1 MTRNCLSIAK
11 VVARVL
17 WILAALTCLLARD
30 AVAQELRGRTVDA
43 VAGSP
48 VAFGEVVL
56 LSDDGVP
63 VAVAVADSAGRFALH
78 APVAG
83 EYHVVVYR
91 YGYEE
96 LRSLLMILEEGRVY
110 EIEVEVQPLPVSL
123 PGLEVSVV
131 NEERTIQW
139 LRRAWGG
146 NPRAMKGFRLIQG
159 ARLEE
164 AKSKSDDNTA
174 MLRWLYIPVSHG
186 RRVCVLSLF
195 DKCGQLYVNGRRVP
209 NEHID
214 SIDLNSIAVVV
225 TTGLARGSVHLF
237 THDFDWMPW

>member
-1 MTRNCLSIAK
+1 MTVSRVPIAK

-17 WILAALTCLLARD
+17 CVLAALTCFLARD

-48 VAFGEVVL
+48 VAFGEVAL
-56 LSDDGVP
+56 LADDGVP
-63 VAVAVADSAGRFALH
+63 VAATVADSAGRFVLH

-83 EYHVVVYR
+83 EYRVVVYP

-96 LRSLLMILEEGRVY
+96 LRSPLMVLEEGGAY
-110 EIEVEVQPLPVSL
+110 EIDVEVQPLPVSL

-159 ARLEE
+159 ARMEE
-164 AKSKSDDNTA
+164 AKSRSDDNTE

-214 SIDLNSIAVVV
+214 SIDLSSIAVVV
-225 TTGLARGSVHLF
+225 TIGLARGSVHLF
-237 THDFDWMPW
+237 THDFDWRPW